1 VRGDG
6 STLWVFSNK
15 SALRADLRV
24 FLSVGCRG
32 LGCVVPRGPPTHA
45 SAGPWGAWIVRTSP
59 HLLRSSDSLKEY
71 EDAGPWDEWF
81 LGGLNNT
88 PQLAPAEHCTVG
100 GSKRTLGRIPPR
112 VVGLTWLTT
121 GPSRVRGDGSTLWV
135 FSNKSALRADL
146 RVFLSVGCRGL
157 GCVVPRGPPTHAS
170 AGPWGAWIVEQV
182 RTCCEAQILS
192 KSMRMPGLGMSGSS
206 GASTTHLSWPLRSIV
221 PSGGQKGP
229 SDAFPQ
235 GSWA

>member
-1 VRGDG
+1 LTWLTTGPSRVRGDG

-170 AGPWGAWIVEQV
+170 AGPWGAWIVG
-182 RTCCEAQILS
+182 TS
-192 KSMRMPGLGMSGSS
+192 P
-206 GASTTHLSWPLRSIV
+206 HLL
-221 PSGGQKGP
+221 
-229 SDAFPQ
+229 
-235 GSWA
+235 